1 MHTCMYIHTFLEF
14 VRLCLVMDRPEST
27 WAEEK
32 TPVLLPH
39 YKLFMAT

>member
-1 MHTCMYIHTFLEF
+1 MYIHTPLEF
-14 VRLCLVMDRPEST
+14 VRLCPVMDHPEST

-32 TPVLLPH
+32 IPMLFPH